1 MAAGC
6 VVACRSLPV
15 TGLRFCVC
23 GARSGLDACKGAFWL
38 QWDQEARRL
47 DSTPGAFVKHLV
59 GRPGSAVGPV
69 VPCFSSPEAGPQGS
83 GKPPC

>member
-6 VVACRSLPV
+6 VVARRSLPV

-47 DSTPGAFVKHLV
+47 GLHT
-59 GRPGSAVGPV
+59 GRI
-69 VPCFSSPEAGPQGS
+69 C
-83 GKPPC
+83 